1 MKETQNTQPTTPD
14 DDGSRYRKD
23 AIPLYSDEAGRLFRD
38 KALTEVT
45 DLKIV
50 RTPRRGEQVYWV
62 KPIPESDRVR
72 ALRRDLAES
81 PSARLREL
89 ATAEWVDPDGRPKT
103 ITERDFLEDPERT
116 KRLLGL
122 PVQPEEQQKLA
133 ATG

>member
-1 MKETQNTQPTTPD
+1 MKETQSTEPTTPD

-23 AIPLYSDEAGRLFRD
+23 AIPLYSDEAGRLYRD
-38 KALTEVT
+38 KALTQVT

-50 RTPRRGEQVYWV
+50 RTPRRGGRVYWV
-62 KPIPESDRVR
+62 KPIRESGRVR

-89 ATAEWVDPDGRPKT
+89 AVAEWVDPEGRPQT
-103 ITERDFLEDPERT
+103 ITERDFLKDPACA

-122 PVQPEEQQKLA
+122 PVSEQQTLA